1 MKKIIILITLALFHV
16 SVMLAQGFVMSL
28 SKVLNHDATVLAFNS
43 SESARITGILASG
56 RVCFTSLRRYA
67 LSLLLLL
74 FAVAV
79 KGQEWHEFHVETPG
93 TLQEV
98 MGEGAEELTHVR
110 VTGTINDKDIKY
122 LHYLAWS
129 VPPKSVD
136 MDDDT
141 YLKMVLRKEDSFRVK
156 LQYLDLEDARMV
168 NDALSD
174 EAFHGS
180 YIIGYKLP
188 QTLKKIGDNAFEW
201 NVLLKELII
210 PESVDSIGIHLLRY
224 SIEVE
229 KVRLPD
235 NLKVLNEDMFAECW
249 ELKDV
254 NIPSQVKEIYDGL
267 FHNCHKLPASAGV
280 LPETVEILDGLLYYD
295 NMSIQEMVVPKN
307 VRVLRGAFKHM
318 IKLRKVTILTDKLTE
333 IGNEAFAWCNELE
346 EVNIPEG
353 ITRIGN
359 NAFWWDPCLRKVDL
373 PSTLTRIES
382 FAFDSDPL
390 DSIDIPAG
398 VTWIGHNAFW
408 NNRNLKKVYTRPV
421 IPPSTHDSIQPPYY
435 LPFHFCSTETAI
447 LYVPKGSAD
456 AYRASVVFSEFQNIV
471 ELDEWQ
477 WPTSINR
484 PASPSVSFK
493 VYGEDGVLRI
503 VAEGNKPVAVN
514 VYGIDGT
521 SVWRGWLTD
530 RVEIP
535 LPKGFYVVQAGK
547 SIQKVSL

>member
-1 MKKIIILITLALFHV
+1 MLYLATTLR
-16 SVMLAQGFVMSL
+16 
-28 SKVLNHDATVLAFNS
+28 TVAAAPS
-43 SESARITGILASG
+43 
-56 RVCFTSLRRYA
+56 
-67 LSLLLLL
+67 

-188 QTLKKIGDNAFEW
+188 KTLKKIGDNAFEW

-307 VRVLRGAFKHM
+307 VRVLRGAF
-318 IKLRKVTILTDKLTE
+318 
-333 IGNEAFAWCNELE
+333 
-346 EVNIPEG
+346 
-353 ITRIGN
+353 
-359 NAFWWDPCLRKVDL
+359 
-373 PSTLTRIES
+373 
-382 FAFDSDPL
+382 
-390 DSIDIPAG
+390 
-398 VTWIGHNAFW
+398 
-408 NNRNLKKVYTRPV
+408 
-421 IPPSTHDSIQPPYY
+421 
-435 LPFHFCSTETAI
+435 
-447 LYVPKGSAD
+447 
-456 AYRASVVFSEFQNIV
+456 
-471 ELDEWQ
+471 
-477 WPTSINR
+477 
-484 PASPSVSFK
+484 
-493 VYGEDGVLRI
+493 
-503 VAEGNKPVAVN
+503 
-514 VYGIDGT
+514 
-521 SVWRGWLTD
+521 
-530 RVEIP
+530 
-535 LPKGFYVVQAGK
+535 
-547 SIQKVSL
+547 